1 MSRRRRGTG
10 TAGVHCIL
18 RFGCQTRSDTRVFID
33 VCIIRHKLGGRATD
47 KHWLLCTGQHRS
59 RQRQRKH
66 RRGQANRLLLASGY
80 SDIMAWSR
88 MARNSLP
95 PPTTRSRLCAII
107 RHYGEQSPRSTKAPK
122 YLVDCCNP
130 DRDTA
135 SRRRLRSAG
144 RHYLTVPRYRLGSFG
159 RRAFSAAGPTVWN
172 SLPDSL
178 RDPALSSSS
187 NSFRQQGGLL

>member
-1 MSRRRRGTG
+1 
-10 TAGVHCIL
+10 
-18 RFGCQTRSDTRVFID
+18 
-33 VCIIRHKLGGRATD
+33 
-47 KHWLLCTGQHRS
+47 
-59 RQRQRKH
+59 
-66 RRGQANRLLLASGY
+66 
-80 SDIMAWSR
+80 

-95 PPTTRSRLCAII
+95 PPTTWSRLCAII

-187 NSFRQQGGLL
+187 NSFRQQGGLLKLLLCYVQLTQTNCWYHGPLRPALDCVPSVLLVRLPGMIWRLICATWTYL